1 MSLDN
6 YKRTIEEYIAKKGK
20 QTPSKDTGKGLL
32 APKSGTKPMS
42 STESSKKQDDVI
54 ANVAEFVYM
63 LRQKRQEIVKGR
75 SAGTKKDKKNDRK

>member
-1 MSLDN
+1 M
-6 YKRTIEEYIAKKGK
+6 
-20 QTPSKDTGKGLL
+20 
-32 APKSGTKPMS
+32 SGTKPMS
-42 STESSKKQDDVI
+42 STESNKKQDDVI